1 MKLLV
6 LIFTCKVEN
15 PTNIDEYEI
24 EVAEDKAYEEA
35 YDHCQSVIQ
44 RSCLEDPFLCCK
56 WLITPAFSFLNN
68 NNIILV

>member
-6 LIFTCKVEN
+6 LIFTGKVEN
-15 PTNIDEYEI
+15 PTNIDTYEI
-24 EVAEDKAYEEA
+24 EVAENKAYEEA

-56 WLITPAFSFLNN
+56 
-68 NNIILV
+68 